1 MSAADR
7 VAELVSRWVATYT
20 RHLPTEVGERRRAEV
35 ASDLW
40 EERAAGREAGT
51 RTVLVAL
58 SILRRMA
65 AGVPADLRWRE
76 SQLAAA
82 RGRPLQAKERHAL
95 HALARNWW
103 LVLAALVGV
112 TEVVVGARIVLDGAE
127 PVTGSGITA
136 RIGPTVG
143 GGVLIAGAGLLL
155 LLGVVW
161 RRRSPVNGGIL
172 IVAGAVPALLLS
184 PWAVP
189 LAVIFAVG
197 LELFRAEG
205 PGLQGRRPR
214 SAYQAALAV
223 GRQAAT
229 VSVLYLIVMARVPL
243 WAGLL
248 LLGLLAAS
256 TRLRRRDRSA

>member
-7 VAELVSRWVATYT
+7 VADLVSRWVATYT

-40 EERAAGREAGT
+40 EERAAGREAGM
-51 RTVLVAL
+51 RTLLVAL

-76 SQLAAA
+76 GQLAAA
-82 RGRPLQAKERHAL
+82 PGRPLQAKERHVL

-112 TEVVVGARIVLDGAE
+112 TEVVVGARIALDGAE

-214 SAYQAALAV
+214 SAYQVALAV